1 MLLQQME
8 RDRQICSIYMDQSN
22 LSKEITDCFITYLHN
37 TNLRERDYLN
47 EQEFLL
53 NFDPNVSSLQ
63 QNLVQNVP
71 VRFPNGNVTIFPSDL
86 FFFFEC

>member
-1 MLLQQME
+1 MN
-8 RDRQICSIYMDQSN
+8 D
-22 LSKEITDCFITYLHN
+22 
-37 TNLRERDYLN
+37 
-47 EQEFLL
+47 QEFLL
-53 NFDPNVSSLQ
+53 NFDPNVTSLQ